1 MWQIGI
7 LFRKYTKFHAQVVG
21 SELVIKDAS
30 ATSVRVY
37 TLAGMLV
44 AQSSLNIGE
53 ARFSLGALPNGIL
66 LVKANSGKAMKVMV
80 KR

>member
-1 MWQIGI
+1 M
-7 LFRKYTKFHAQVVG
+7 
-21 SELVIKDAS
+21 IKDAS